1 MTDTDPILVGRVLGW
16 LFSRTVSL
24 FFCQIKESWGTEK
37 VEVFSR
43 LCDERGIFADR
54 LLEFKADET
63 NFKVIM
69 LQETF
74 NELLST
80 IKDDT
85 NVRNAI
91 KGDLKLMLTLRYEV
105 LTSP

>member
-1 MTDTDPILVGRVLGW
+1 MYQTCLKYINY
-16 LFSRTVSL
+16 SSYARTAKFNVYSINL
-24 FFCQIKESWGTEK
+24 QS
-37 VEVFSR
+37 
-43 LCDERGIFADR
+43 DERGIFADR
-54 LLEFKADET
+54 LLEFKVDKT

-85 NVRNAI
+85 NVRNAV
-91 KGDLKLMLTLRYEV
+91 KGDLKLMLTLRYV
-105 LTSP
+105 NFSILVGSFLRFCKL